1 MKTEHIAYIE
11 KQLGYT
17 FKNKNLLIRA
27 LTRKAFALEEKQRGI
42 NCEDQEIY
50 RILGD
55 AVLKLILVE
64 VLIDEGHESR
74 ETITTKKSQIESRD
88 NLGLMMQKMELA
100 QFIRLGVG
108 EQVQNISKHSS
119 VLGETLEALIAAVHI
134 DGGCYENT
142 KLIISNLFKPVFK
155 PISNKEDAEIDI
167 MTEMWMRYNTCN
179 NCIQAEIC
187 AANKICYFDL

>member
-1 MKTEHIAYIE
+1 MKPENIAYIE

-27 LTRKAFALEEKQRGI
+27 LTRKAFALEQKQQGI

-64 VLIDEGHESR
+64 ILIDKGYESR

-88 NLGLMMQKMELA
+88 NLGLMMQRMELA
-100 QFIRLGVG
+100 RFIRLGLG
-108 EQVQNISKHSS
+108 EQVQNISKHPS
-119 VLGETLEALIAAVHI
+119 VLGETLEALIAAIYI
-134 DGGCYENT
+134 DEGCYEKT
-142 KLIISNLFKPVFK
+142 KLIISKLFKSVFE
-155 PISNKEDAEIDI
+155 PISTKEDAEVDI
-167 MTEMWMRYNTCN
+167 MTEMWMRYNTCD

-187 AANKICYFDL
+187 AANKMCYFDL